1 MRQVRFEVFA
11 QTPEQSLLRF
21 VGHDG
26 RLIGDRPLVTAEV
39 DRFVAEVEKGYRTVS
54 PDLAALGRTLYA
66 WLDGPTER
74 WMAAARQG
82 PPGLAVHIDGS
93 ERLRHLPWELLADDG
108 AFLCALPASPLTP
121 VRRMPAAGR
130 TAETANRPLRLL
142 LMACSPRDVEPVLEF
157 EREEAMIFEATR
169 KPAMELEVE
178 ESGSLPGLAERVE
191 SFGAGYFDVLHL
203 SGHADVTDGG
213 TPIFLMEDDTGGL
226 QPADAD
232 ALAAAFAGSWPPL
245 VFLSGCKTGQAVDQ
259 GALPSFC
266 ERLVSAGAPAVLGW
280 SLPVGD
286 TAASLAA
293 AELYHHL
300 ATGKDVEEATAR
312 ARAALRTSGSPSWHL
327 LRLYAGKAA
336 LGPFVTAPPTRG
348 RARIALRQARQEFLD
363 AGAKSEVCPRGR
375 FVGRRR
381 ALQRCL
387 QVLRSVEGD
396 DNYHEGVFLHGLGGL
411 GKSSLAARL
420 CDRLR
425 GHTRLV
431 WVGRLDETRFLQI
444 LGGGLT
450 EAGAV
455 ALLNEPGLSLRQRL
469 RHLLAAAEQ
478 ACLFV
483 FDDFEQNVERDA
495 GHAPRL
501 DPTGR
506 AILEPAAL
514 GVLTDLLAA
523 VRETR
528 SASRALVT
536 CRYQLSLPDPASL
549 HPEELESFRGA
560 DLEKKLASLPAL
572 QPEAKT
578 EPALR
583 TRATELAA
591 GNPRLLERLN
601 TVLADA
607 ATDSEAILSAMEAAA
622 ESFREDV
629 LLRTLLHLQPPAG
642 RALLARLSV
651 YGLPVPRTGVEA
663 VADGQELEPHLQRA
677 VALGLA
683 ETAPGPKGEPLF
695 YVSALLD
702 PLLEP
707 ELTGDAR
714 TAICARAARLTYQNW
729 WREADSTTEGQLL
742 EIHRLAILGGECEI
756 AAEIVIRVGNRWLAL
771 SRFRELEILC
781 QATISQCPDYRV
793 LHGLAKAEELLG
805 KTDEARQHYEQTLR
819 QSPPIEAD
827 TAPAVIGNRSALLHE
842 LAGLTAQQG
851 DVERALDLWNQSLAL
866 KEMIGNV
873 KGKAATLH
881 QMAGVFAQQGDV
893 ERALDLWNQALALEE
908 KIGDVQ
914 GKAATLHQ
922 MAGVFAQQG
931 DVERA
936 LDLWNQALALEEK
949 IGDVQGKAATL
960 HQMAGV
966 FAQQGDVERALD
978 LWNQALALEE
988 KIGDVQGKAATLHQM
1003 AGVFAQQGDV
1013 ERALD
1018 LWNQALA
1025 LEEKIGNVWGKATTL
1040 ANMAWAARQQGDRA
1054 RERHLNLEAVQ
1065 ALATVQ
1071 AWLDVITVLGNLGAS
1086 EDPDAPG
1093 CLAQALWLASRVQ
1106 APLEDSVSTA
1116 AALFQQLEPAGEDA
1130 LAVAMAAVAL
1140 SKIRGREHPQ
1150 RERFQNLAAGVLMAC
1165 ATARQ
1170 IPEEELQAW
1179 LNSLPS
1185 AEWQPALDQAVERI
1199 VGESP
1204 WLFDRRAVR

>member
-21 VGHDG
+21 FGQDG
-26 RLIGDRPLVTAEV
+26 RLIGDRPLLATEV
-39 DRFVAEVEKGYRTVS
+39 DRFVAEVEKGYKTVS
-54 PDLAALGRTLYA
+54 PDLAALGRKLYA

-74 WMAAARQG
+74 WMAAAREG

-93 ERLRHLPWELLADDG
+93 ERLRHLPWELIADDG
-108 AFLCALPASPLTP
+108 DFLCALQASPLTP
-121 VRRMPAAGR
+121 VRRVPAAGR

-142 LMACSPRDVEPVLEF
+142 LMACSPLDVEPVLEF

-169 KPAMELEVE
+169 KLAVELEVE
-178 ESGSLPGLAERVE
+178 ESGSLQGLTERIE

-213 TPIFLMEDDTGGL
+213 TPIFLMENDTGGL
-226 QPADAD
+226 QRTDAGAIAD
-232 ALAAAFAGSWPPL
+232 AFAGSWPPL

-266 ERLVSAGAPAVLGW
+266 ERLVADGAPAVLGW

-300 ATGKDVEEATAR
+300 AAGKDVEEATAR
-312 ARAALRTSGSPSWHL
+312 ARAALRTSGSPFWHL
-327 LRLYAGKAA
+327 LRLYTGRAP
-336 LGPFVTAPPTRG
+336 LRPFVTPPLTTKG

-387 QVLRSVEGD
+387 KVLRSVEGD
-396 DNYHEGVFLHGLGGL
+396 DVYHEGVLLHGLGGL

-425 GHTRLV
+425 GHGRLV
-431 WVGRLDETRFLQI
+431 WVGRVDETRFLQI
-444 LGGGLT
+444 LGRGLND
-450 EAGAV
+450 AGAV

-469 RHLLAAAEQ
+469 RNLLEAAEQ
-478 ACLFV
+478 TWLFV

-495 GHAPRL
+495 GNAPRL
-501 DPTGR
+501 DPADR

-523 VRETR
+523 IRETR

-536 CRYQLSLPDPASL
+536 CRYQLSLPGPASL
-549 HPEELESFRGA
+549 YPEEPGSFRGA
-560 DLEKKLASLPAL
+560 DLEKKLASLSAL

-578 EPALR
+578 DPALR

-607 ATDSEAILSAMEAAA
+607 ATDSEAILSALEATA

-629 LLRTLLHLQPPAG
+629 LLRTLLDLQPAAG
-642 RALLARLSV
+642 RALLARLAV
-651 YGLPVPRTGVEA
+651 YGLPVRRAGVEA
-663 VADGQELEPHLQRA
+663 VADGQEMEPHLQRA

-683 ETAPGPKGEPLF
+683 ETAPGPEGEHLF

-707 ELTGDAR
+707 ELTGDEM
-714 TAICARAARLTYQNW
+714 TEICGRAARFAWQAW
-729 WREADSTTEGQLL
+729 WMEADSTTEGQLQ
-742 EIHRLAILGGECEI
+742 ETHRLAILGGECEI
-756 AAEIVIRVGNRWLAL
+756 AAQVVVSAANRWYGL
-771 SRFRELEILC
+771 SRFREIEILC

-793 LHGLAKAEELLG
+793 LHNLAKAEEILG
-805 KTDEARQHYEQTLR
+805 KAGEARQHYEQALR

-827 TAPAVIGNRSALLHE
+827 TAHGVIGEHSSLLSN
-842 LAGLTAQQG
+842 LAGLIAQQG

-866 KEMIGNV
+866 EEKIGNV

-881 QMAGVFAQQGDV
+881 NMASVIAQQGDV
-893 ERALDLWNQALALEE
+893 ERALDLWNQSLALEEKIGNVKGKAETLHQMAGVIAQQGDVERTLDPWTQSLALKE

-914 GKAATLHQ
+914 GKAATLAN
-922 MAGVFAQQG
+922 MAWAAGQQG

-936 LDLWNQALALEEK
+936 LDLWNQSLALLEK

-960 HQMAGV
+960 
-966 FAQQGDVERALD
+966 
-978 LWNQALALEE
+978 
-988 KIGDVQGKAATLHQM
+988 
-1003 AGVFAQQGDV
+1003 
-1013 ERALD
+1013 
-1018 LWNQALA
+1018 
-1025 LEEKIGNVWGKATTL
+1025 
-1040 ANMAWAARQQGDRA
+1040 ANMAWAAGQQGDRE
-1054 RERHLNLEAVQ
+1054 RNRHLNLEAVQ
-1065 ALATVQ
+1065 ALAAMR
-1071 AWLDVITVLGNLGAS
+1071 AWLDVITVLRNLGTS
-1086 EDPDAPG
+1086 EDSGAPG
-1093 CLAQALWLASRVQ
+1093 FLAQALWLASRVQ
-1106 APLEDSVSTA
+1106 APLEDSVETA
-1116 AALFQQLEPAGEDA
+1116 AALFQKLEPTGEDA
-1130 LAVAMAAVAL
+1130 LAVAMTAVAL
-1140 SKIRGREHPQ
+1140 SQVRGRQHPQ
-1150 RERFQNLAAGVLMAC
+1150 RERFQNYAFGMLGAC

-1170 IPEEELQAW
+1170 IPEDELQNW
-1179 LNSLPS
+1179 LESLPF
-1185 AEWQPALDQAVERI
+1185 ADWQPALDRAVERI
-1199 VGESP
+1199 VGDSP
-1204 WLFDRRAVR
+1204 WMFDRRAVR